1 MLLGPGATKRGT
13 GIATGGSGGAIAT
26 DISFYEAYVNLKVP
40 VLNGL
45 EIHVG
50 QFGTFNGYEA
60 YDTFKDPNWSRSYGF
75 FIESSAHTGI
85 AAFYKINDMFAIQGG
100 VGNAAAFN
108 NAANAKQATESRK
121 AYLGMA
127 TFTAPESFGFAKGAT
142 LSGGFTI
149 GDHQLDSSTIASLG
163 HPAGGTRF
171 SQGNYYVGGTLPL
184 PITGLS
190 LGVAYDYTYGQT
202 SKSDYANATALY
214 VMYTMDKWTFANRAD
229 YGTGS
234 SGVFDAVATSNQAD
248 RLFSDTVTVGYSLWK
263 NVITRGEFRWD
274 HSCSADKPFGGTVV
288 GDPSDKNA
296 VSVALNIIYLF

>member
-1 MLLGPGATKRGT
+1 
-13 GIATGGSGGAIAT
+13 
-26 DISFYEAYVNLKVP
+26 
-40 VLNGL
+40 
-45 EIHVG
+45 
-50 QFGTFNGYEA
+50 
-60 YDTFKDPNWSRSYGF
+60 
-75 FIESSAHTGI
+75 
-85 AAFYKINDMFAIQGG
+85 MFAIQGG

-108 NAANAKQATESRK
+108 NAVNAKQATESRK

-149 GDHQLDSSTIASLG
+149 GDHQLDASTIASLG
-163 HPAGGTRF
+163 SPAGGTRF
-171 SQGNYYVGGTLPL
+171 SQGNFYVGGTLPL

-190 LGVAYDYTYGQT
+190 LGAAYDYTYGQS
-202 SKSDYANATALY
+202 SKSDYANAAALY
-214 VMYTMDKWTFANRAD
+214 VMYTMDKWTFANRLD

-248 RLFSDTVTVGYSLWK
+248 RLLSETLTVGYSLYK
-263 NVITRGEFRWD
+263 NVVTRGEFRWD
-274 HSCSADKPFGGTVV
+274 HSCSADKPFGGTTV